1 MLTRKRFLRFF
12 NISFLLGSFASVAQ
26 PVMVDGVIAVVGK
39 NIIMMSD
46 VDMQYEN
53 MRIDGM
59 DRPNGRCEILREL
72 IFEKLLLHQAELD
85 SIVVTDE
92 EIDAQMERRIS
103 MLVAQMGG
111 DPRRLEA
118 YYKKT
123 IPEIKE
129 EMRPL
134 MRNQEIAQR
143 TQRKVVGEV
152 TITPS
157 EVSAFYNTIP
167 RDSLPLINTE
177 VEYAQIVKFPEISRE
192 ARSEAIQRLKELK
205 NRIEGG
211 SSFSTMAILYSE
223 DPGSA
228 KNGGEYK
235 GIKRGQFV
243 KEFEAVAFNLQRNQI
258 SEPFET
264 EYGYHI
270 VQLLERKGE
279 ELDLRHILIKPKIS
293 GSDLDE
299 AKHFL
304 DSLAAQIKRGEI
316 TFEQA
321 ADKYSDDEE
330 SRYNGGIAVNP
341 ETGEPK
347 WEADQLEKRM
357 FVALDP
363 LNIGDL
369 SAPIFFRRFDGKE
382 GYRLV
387 KLLNRTPPHKANLK
401 DDYQR
406 IKMVA
411 ESAKRQR
418 LTEEWIASKL
428 EETFVKINRNVF
440 SCEFEEVWKNIF
452 VNHEQ

>member
-1 MLTRKRFLRFF
+1 MRKGFLRFF
-12 NISFLLGSFASVAQ
+12 SLFFGLSFSLVQAQ
-26 PVMVDGVIAVVGK
+26 PVLVDGVVAVVGK
-39 NIIMMSD
+39 NIILMSD
-46 VDMQYEN
+46 VEMQYEN
-53 MRIDGM
+53 MRLDGVERQ
-59 DRPNGRCEILREL
+59 DGKCEILREL

-92 EIDAQMERRIS
+92 EIDAQMERRIN

-143 TQRKVVGEV
+143 TQRAVVGEV
-152 TITPS
+152 SITPS
-157 EVSAFYNTIP
+157 EVAAFYNTIP
-167 RDSLPLINTE
+167 IDSLPLINTE
-177 VEYAQIVKFPEISRE
+177 VEYAQIVKYPEVSRE
-192 ARSEAIQRLKELK
+192 ARSEAIQRLKNLK
-205 NRIEGG
+205 ERIEGG

-243 KEFEAVAFNLQRNQI
+243 KEFEAIAFNLQRNQI
-258 SEPFET
+258 SDPFET

-270 VQLLERKGE
+270 VQLLQRKGE

-293 GSDLDE
+293 GDNLDE
-299 AKHFL
+299 AKIFL
-304 DSLAAQIKRGEI
+304 DSIAARVNRGEI
-316 TFEQA
+316 TFEEA
-321 ADKYSDDEE
+321 AEKYSDDEE

-357 FVALDP
+357 FVGIDP
-363 LNIGDL
+363 LNIQDV
-369 SAPIFFRRFDGKE
+369 SKPIFFRRFDGKE
-382 GYRLV
+382 GFRLV

-406 IKMVA
+406 IRMVA
-411 ESAKRQR
+411 ENAKRQR
-418 LTEEWIASKL
+418 LTEEWIASKM
-428 EETFVKINRNVF
+428 EETFVKVNRNVF
-440 SCEFEEVWKNIF
+440 GCEFEDVWKKIY